1 NLDVRTAH
9 GVMANS
15 FSDWPRLTP
24 PPRVGD
30 LTAYDVLCAGDVDQV
45 EAALI
50 EWARQVW
57 EAWPE
62 PDRAIVRR
70 LTIDLVPARYLPKPA

>member
-1 NLDVRTAH
+1 
-9 GVMANS
+9 
-15 FSDWPRLTP
+15 DWPRLTP
-24 PPRVGD
+24 PPRVGH
-30 LTAYDVLCAGDVDQV
+30 LTAYDVLCAGGVDQV

-57 EAWPE
+57 DAWPE
-62 PDRAIVRR
+62 PARDIVRR